1 MNCKNVKW
9 GQKIKGI
16 VKLMETPYE
25 NKISSLD
32 DVCYENKARKTIVMT
47 KIITCHETVI

>member
-16 VKLMETPYE
+16 VKLMETPYQ
-25 NKISSLD
+25 NKISSSD
-32 DVCYENKARKTIVMT
+32 EMCKENKAKRKHCNNKNDNVS
-47 KIITCHETVI
+47 